1 MRVLIARAG
10 LCALLLAALPAPSIA
25 QAVPKLIKIVVP
37 FSAGAS
43 NDAVARAIAAPLAQ
57 RLQVTVIVENKA
69 GAAGVIGADAV
80 AKSARDG
87 SVLLLTSSTFLTV
100 AATQA
105 RLPYDPIAAFTPV
118 AMIGQ
123 GPLLLAV
130 SASTP
135 FKSPEDL
142 LAAARATPDGLTYG
156 SAGVGSLGHLATV
169 LLSDAAKVRMRH
181 VPYKGAA
188 NAAQDMAG
196 GQIDVMVSN
205 YSTLAPLLQKESGK
219 VRALAVTSS
228 QPHRSFPGLPP
239 LAAAVPGFTM
249 DIWIGVFAPAGT
261 PAPVV
266 ERLNR
271 EINAISASPEL
282 ALLLGPDGTL
292 PNALSPP
299 AFAVRVKDEL
309 AKWKQLAAG
318 HKIVTD

>member
-1 MRVLIARAG
+1 
-10 LCALLLAALPAPSIA
+10 
-25 QAVPKLIKIVVP
+25 
-37 FSAGAS
+37 
-43 NDAVARAIAAPLAQ
+43 
-57 RLQVTVIVENKA
+57 
-69 GAAGVIGADAV
+69 
-80 AKSARDG
+80 
-87 SVLLLTSSTFLTV
+87 
-100 AATQA
+100 
-105 RLPYDPIAAFTPV
+105 
-118 AMIGQ
+118 
-123 GPLLLAV
+123 
-130 SASTP
+130 
-135 FKSPEDL
+135 
-142 LAAARATPDGLTYG
+142 
-156 SAGVGSLGHLATV
+156 V

-228 QPHRSFPGLPP
+228 RPHPSFPGLPP

-309 AKWKQLAAG
+309 AKWKQLAVG